1 MTTNWGGT
9 VASVPQLVCTA
20 ASWSVV
26 TVTAKGSQG
35 LWSQKRMWLKKKMT
49 SVPIFNQKNIT
60 FALQI
65 NVFYRLIMG
74 KTAYREKQVWS
85 VILCTCHP
93 KKNKV
98 FVPRLNTRDISPA
111 SLFLCLFL
119 FCQQKEPLL
128 PRWYF
133 VWRWVMLL
141 NGQRPCAVSI
151 KQ

>member
-111 SLFLCLFL
+111 SLFLSF
-119 FCQQKEPLL
+119 FVL
-128 PRWYF
+128 PAKGAF
-133 VWRWVMLL
+133 VAKVILCVTLLL